1 MLQMEHLECRVKTL
15 DQACFSAR
23 MHVQQNK
30 FYEIETNFSKAQSHK
45 FSKNLWLSIKI
56 QSGRIEKNAGF
67 FTSK

>member
-1 MLQMEHLECRVKTL
+1 MEHLECRVKLLIRPTPL
-15 DQACFSAR
+15 QA

-45 FSKNLWLSIKI
+45 FGKNLWLSIKI